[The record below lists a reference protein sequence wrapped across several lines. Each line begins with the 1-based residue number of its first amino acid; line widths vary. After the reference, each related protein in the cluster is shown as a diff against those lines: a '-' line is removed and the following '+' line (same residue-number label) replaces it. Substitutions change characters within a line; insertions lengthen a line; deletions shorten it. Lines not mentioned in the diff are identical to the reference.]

1 MHAGEDRFPEK
12 AEVDISPRPR
22 GALRAGMAVRARRM
36 RMRARAGRE
45 GGWLWIHAAWLCL
58 TAIGNGF
65 PALAGA
71 AVSPYSLHLQLDF
84 PLALG
89 GVALRGVAEGVDR
102 LRYRDSTAY
111 AQLSRSDMG
120 PYDRWAIGYYSRP
133 ADLWSTALTAAE
145 LAVPVALDGWDMAAG
160 REARLGVITDLLI
173 YSEVY
178 FYSSSL
184 AVFAKSLRW
193 HPRPLAFTSHA
204 PAAQRRSS
212 DAGSSFFSAHTT
224 SAFAS
229 AVFTGYTF
237 QLKHPDSPLVPWLWG
252 GMLGA
257 ASTVGALRIYSGK
270 HFPSDVAVGAAVG
283 SLAGYGIPRLHLNPI
298 AKDINKE
305 SSQKEETSGKIRG
318 VEMHFTLLPVFLPE
332 PGVASLLIASFE
344 N

>member
-1 MHAGEDRFPEK
+1 MHAGEDRFGEK
-12 AEVDISPRPR
+12 AGIGNSAPRR
-22 GALRAGMAVRARRM
+22 RSVRAGSGRR
-36 RMRARAGRE
+36 RPWVGASGLWLAG
-45 GGWLWIHAAWLCL
+45 
-58 TAIGNGF
+58 IGIGF
-65 PALAGA
+65 PVAAGA

-89 GVALRGVAEGVDR
+89 GAALRGVAEGVDR
-102 LRYRDSTAY
+102 LRYRDSTDY
-111 AQLSRSDMG
+111 AQLTRAELG

-160 REARLGVITDLLI
+160 KEARLGVITDLII

-184 AVFAKSLRW
+184 AVFAKSLHW
-193 HPRPLAFTSHA
+193 HPRPLAFTSRA
-204 PAAQRRSS
+204 PAAARKSS

-237 QLKHPDSPLVPWLWG
+237 QLKHPDSPFVPWLWG

-283 SLAGYGIPRLHLNPI
+283 SLAGYGIPRLHLNPV

-305 SSQKEETSGKIRG
+305 SSRKEETSRSTHRMD
-318 VEMHFTLLPVFLPE
+318 VHLALLPLAFPE
-332 PGVASLLIASFE
+332 PGMAALLIASFR

>member
-1 MHAGEDRFPEK
+1 MHAVENKFPEK
-12 AEVDISPRPR
+12 AEVGISARLR
-22 GALRAGMAVRARRM
+22 RALRAWAARRCFGL
-36 RMRARAGRE
+36 R
-45 GGWLWIHAAWLCL
+45 AAWIWLP
-58 TAIGNGF
+58 AIGIGF
-65 PALAGA
+65 PAVAGA

-89 GVALRGVAEGVDR
+89 GAALRGVAEGVDR

-111 AQLSRSDMG
+111 SQLSRTDMG

-133 ADLWSTALTAAE
+133 ADQWSTALTAAE
-145 LAVPVALDGWDMAAG
+145 LAVPIVLDGWDMAAG
-160 REARLGVITDLLI
+160 REARLGVISDLII

-204 PAAQRRSS
+204 PATARKSS
-212 DAGSSFFSAHTT
+212 DAGSSFFSSHTT

-257 ASTVGALRIYSGK
+257 ASAVGALRIYSGK

-283 SLAGYGIPRLHLNPI
+283 SLAGYGIPRLHLSPV

-305 SSQKEETSGKIRG
+305 SSQKEETSRSTRG
-318 VEMHFTLLPVFLPE
+318 VDVHFALLPFPLPE
-332 PGVASLLIASFE
+332 PGVAALLIAAFE